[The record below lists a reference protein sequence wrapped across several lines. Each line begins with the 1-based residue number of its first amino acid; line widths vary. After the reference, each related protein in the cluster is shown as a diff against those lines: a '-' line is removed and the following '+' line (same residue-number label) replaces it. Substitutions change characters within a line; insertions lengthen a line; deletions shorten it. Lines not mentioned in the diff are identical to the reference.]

1 MNAHTGQILCV
12 TTVDCYHD
20 YRKDDAQ
27 LFTAIDSN
35 LIKKFSTVDPY
46 FNNMNITELEIR
58 PKSKIEAKTIVK
70 NQISI
75 RIKVQLLLKYL
86 KQNRLILV
94 LKMLMLK

>member
-1 MNAHTGQILCV
+1 MRTVVKSLCVRWPSVNAHTGQILCV

-35 LIKKFSTVDPY
+35 LIKKFSTVDRY
-46 FNNMNITELEIR
+46 FKNMNITELEIR

-70 NQISI
+70 ESN
-75 RIKVQLLLKYL
+75 YY
-86 KQNRLILV
+86 
-94 LKMLMLK
+94 